1 LGSDKLFAV
10 ANRLIS
16 EHPHLTREQAASLAA
31 AILGQRDVLAD
42 AGGAASFCDPQLGE
56 TPTATGVAGARPIGG
71 QPCIQQIMPWP
82 VFLAITLLLLQAVA
96 GILMAVLGAGATALL
111 LMGFAAWSAGDSG
124 KPLPNDFGTTVA
136 TAAGTVL
143 AIGAVYMILT
153 ACLGVRLRRHR
164 RRVTWAAACLLQTAQ
179 CIGTVVA
186 DLMGHSGFGAFVV
199 ASVAAPAA
207 VVACL
212 LSSQARSF
220 HLGQG

>member
-1 LGSDKLFAV
+1 MPPAV
-10 ANRLIS
+10 HSGA
-16 EHPHLTREQAASLAA
+16 EH
-31 AILGQRDVLAD
+31 IV
-42 AGGAASFCDPQLGE
+42 DPQVGE
-56 TPTATGVAGARPIGG
+56 TPTATGVAGAGPIGG
-71 QPCIQQIMPWP
+71 QPRIQQIMPWP
-82 VFLAITLLLLQAVA
+82 VFLASTLLLVQAVA

-124 KPLPNDFGTTVA
+124 KSPPNDFGATVA

-143 AIGAVYMILT
+143 AIGAAYMILT
-153 ACLGVRLRRHR
+153 ACLGLRLRRR
-164 RRVTWAAACLLQTAQ
+164 RRRLTWAAACFLQTAQ

-186 DLMGHSGFGAFVV
+186 DIVGHSGFGGFEV

-220 HLGQG
+220 HLAQGQA